1 MQNFAASFDSSMDT
15 AKSAIRA
22 FIEPFGMFLDAASG
36 FWTGA
41 ILIIAVFAVLLIF
54 NVLYCRESL
63 AAVTRKPKNLVICA
77 MLIAINVI
85 LGYFTIPLSSYL
97 RIGFGFITAPAA
109 AYMFGPIAGMA
120 VALLSDVVSFIV
132 KPTGGFL
139 FTYTLNTAIAG
150 MIYGMFLYKRRV
162 TFLRV
167 FLCKL
172 TVILT
177 VNIVLNSIA
186 LAPTAGSGIIGIL
199 PARMIKNLVLFPIQS
214 VIVYEILKIISNISK
229 ERK

>member
-1 MQNFAASFDSSMDT
+1 
-15 AKSAIRA
+15 
-22 FIEPFGMFLDAASG
+22 
-36 FWTGA
+36 
-41 ILIIAVFAVLLIF
+41 
-54 NVLYCRESL
+54 
-63 AAVTRKPKNLVICA
+63 
-77 MLIAINVI
+77 
-85 LGYFTIPLSSYL
+85 
-97 RIGFGFITAPAA
+97 
-109 AYMFGPIAGMA
+109 
-120 VALLSDVVSFIV
+120 
-132 KPTGGFL
+132 
-139 FTYTLNTAIAG
+139 

-186 LAPTAGSGIIGIL
+186 LAPAAGSGIVGIL
-199 PARMIKNLVLFPIQS
+199 PARVIKNLVLFPIQS

>member
-1 MQNFAASFDSSMDT
+1 
-15 AKSAIRA
+15 
-22 FIEPFGMFLDAASG
+22 
-36 FWTGA
+36 
-41 ILIIAVFAVLLIF
+41 
-54 NVLYCRESL
+54 
-63 AAVTRKPKNLVICA
+63 
-77 MLIAINVI
+77 
-85 LGYFTIPLSSYL
+85 
-97 RIGFGFITAPAA
+97 
-109 AYMFGPIAGMA
+109 
-120 VALLSDVVSFIV
+120 
-132 KPTGGFL
+132 
-139 FTYTLNTAIAG
+139 